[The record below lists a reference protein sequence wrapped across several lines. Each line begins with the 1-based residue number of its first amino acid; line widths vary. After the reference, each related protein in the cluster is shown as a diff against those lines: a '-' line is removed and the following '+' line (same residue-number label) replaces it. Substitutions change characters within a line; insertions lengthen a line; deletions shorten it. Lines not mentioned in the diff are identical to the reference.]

1 MVQVASWLAILAA
14 GVAGVVYL
22 ARVVVKTAASVRRAV
37 HLIDD
42 LLGEP
47 ARGDQ
52 PARLGVLGQLAGLR
66 EQLACMDRRMLAVE
80 RELSPNG
87 GSSMQDRVAAIAAAI
102 TTAGNTTPA
111 VKAGAKS

>member
-1 MVQVASWLAILAA
+1 MLAGGIAA
-14 GVAGVVYL
+14 LVYL
-22 ARVVVKTAASVRRAV
+22 AHVVVRMASAIRLAV
-37 HLIDD
+37 HLVDD

-66 EQLACMDRRMLAVE
+66 DQLACMDRRMTTIE

-102 TTAGNTTPA
+102 STAGGPPM
-111 VKAGAKS
+111 VSLEAGAK